1 MNQHL
6 RSQRTLSDSTRVEG
20 FGFWSSRDVAVEFRP
35 APVNT
40 GIVFVRG
47 DLQPAR
53 RIPATIAHRIETPR
67 RTTLTA
73 RGASV
78 EMVEHIM
85 AALSGLRIDNCEV
98 WVDAPEMPGCD
109 GSSLAFVQALDSVG
123 VVEQDALRPVLAV
136 REPMRIGNEDA
147 WIEARPAADRG
158 CHIRFRVDYGLSS
171 PIGRQIYRATLT
183 PETFR
188 AEIAGSRTFLLQ
200 PEAEWLRSQ
209 GLAKRTT
216 YQNALVFD
224 DEGPL
229 ENELRF
235 PEECARH
242 KLLDVVGDL
251 ALTGCD
257 IVGEFTAY
265 RSGHRLNADMAKALL
280 TEAELRGGWRRS
292 A

>member
-1 MNQHL
+1 M
-6 RSQRTLSDSTRVEG
+6 
-20 FGFWSSRDVAVEFRP
+20 
-35 APVNT
+35 
-40 GIVFVRG
+40 
-47 DLQPAR
+47 
-53 RIPATIAHRIETPR
+53 
-67 RTTLTA
+67 
-73 RGASV
+73 
-78 EMVEHIM
+78 
-85 AALSGLRIDNCEV
+85 
-98 WVDAPEMPGCD
+98 
-109 GSSLAFVQALDSVG
+109 
-123 VVEQDALRPVLAV
+123 
-136 REPMRIGNEDA
+136 
-147 WIEARPAADRG
+147 
-158 CHIRFRVDYGLSS
+158 
-171 PIGRQIYRATLT
+171 
-183 PETFR
+183 
-188 AEIAGSRTFLLQ
+188 LQ

-229 ENELRF
+229 ENALRF